1 MLLSLTISF
10 QKKRTWMTLWS
21 FLGNVLLA
29 VICIFFTAPEI
40 LASHA
45 NEILSLLLG
54 EDKFQI
60 PDIIVNFL
68 PSLILIAVT
77 ALIPV
82 IISWSVR

>member
-1 MLLSLTISF
+1 MQLSLTIIF
-10 QKKRTWMTLWS
+10 QKKRTWMTLVS